1 MLYLNIIG
9 GRVMKIG
16 FQAVVRIIAVLFI
29 LFSVVSVLLNII
41 GGRDFDGLIVGIVGM
56 LGVMLLA
63 ISPKLPN
70 D

>member
-29 LFSVVSVLLNII
+29 LFSVVSVLLNIF

-63 ISPKLPN
+63 ISPKLSN
-70 D
+70 N